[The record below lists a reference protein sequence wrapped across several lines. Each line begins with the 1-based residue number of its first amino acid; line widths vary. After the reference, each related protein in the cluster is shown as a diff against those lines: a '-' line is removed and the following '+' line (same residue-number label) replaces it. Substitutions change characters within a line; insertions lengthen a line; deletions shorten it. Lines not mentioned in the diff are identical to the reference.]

1 MKQQLVEHTNRV
13 MKWTF
18 GALQGSLLAKA
29 VCPPPTPLPAHST
42 SGAEP
47 ALATWPQLKMRKVDE
62 KSKKFLVCPRSL
74 SLFPLSLYVFLS
86 FLLAASNKTKWNFQ
100 LSCQQHT
107 PPQSRVAPGM
117 GDSAE
122 SPLPAPVPADAQKLE
137 RCSSISSS
145 STWDSRR
152 WKGAAGRHTVDT
164 FNDYCRPLKI
174 TSKSFAHKAASGIHA
189 RQENPK
195 GEASRDEARRN
206 SLPNPFAIAIVDPFA
221 TVEVF
226 SYRWLSAWQ
235 WNRKSLN
242 SIRVNC
248 AFLRF
253 ALSKSVF
260 FPLGDFELL
269 LKVFEAKSHYK
280 QAELCKQ
287 KN

>member
-62 KSKKFLVCPRSL
+62 KSKKFRSARALSL
-74 SLFPLSLYVFLS
+74 SPLSLYVFLS
-86 FLLAASNKTKWNFQ
+86 FLLAASNETKWNFQ

-152 WKGAAGRHTVDT
+152 DGKGRRGDT
-164 FNDYCRPLKI
+164 QSTHLTI
-174 TSKSFAHKAASGIHA
+174 
-189 RQENPK
+189 
-195 GEASRDEARRN
+195 
-206 SLPNPFAIAIVDPFA
+206 IAD
-221 TVEVF
+221 
-226 SYRWLSAWQ
+226 
-235 WNRKSLN
+235 
-242 SIRVNC
+242 
-248 AFLRF
+248 
-253 ALSKSVF
+253 
-260 FPLGDFELL
+260 
-269 LKVFEAKSHYK
+269 H
-280 QAELCKQ
+280 
-287 KN
+287 